1 MRSLVMRVRST
12 RTEPP
17 DTSRATMR
25 VSISP
30 ISRFWVALMPAASDG
45 VGMSISAARTM
56 RVILLCSLISGIR
69 Y

>member
-17 DTSRATMR
+17 DTSRAMR